1 MKPRIFSGVQPS
13 GNLHIGNYLGAIQ
26 QWVQLQHEYEA
37 LFCIVDLHAI
47 TVAQNPEELRKRT
60 FEIAKTYIAL
70 GIDPEKSHIFVQS
83 HVKEHAELAWILN
96 TLTKNGD
103 LTKMT
108 QFKDK
113 SGIRDILPLIKEA
126 HKYIERYIEIRSK
139 FEEEFFSEGI
149 KENIK
154 SGQLSEKDYYKM
166 FPSWLSNLIEA
177 TDNLQLSANEIGK
190 AFAED
195 RKKENIGVGLFD
207 YPVLMASDILL
218 YDTNCVPVGDD
229 QIQHLELTRTLAR
242 RFNKRFG
249 ETFVIPETRVLKDG
263 SRIMGLDDARKKM
276 SKSALSEYN
285 YIALHDD
292 LEVAKRKIMKAKTD
306 SGSDITYSEDRPE
319 LKNLLTIF
327 ALLENVSLE
336 EIVLRYKGKGYAD
349 FKKGLALTV
358 FTFLETFQKK
368 YAAISDEE
376 VREVLY
382 RGAEYASR
390 IAQEKMKNVREK
402 VGFWQ

>member
-26 QWVQLQHEYEA
+26 QWVQLQDEYEA

-47 TVAQNPEELRKRT
+47 TVAQNPEELRRRT

-83 HVKEHAELAWILN
+83 YVKEHTELAWILN

-108 QFKDK
+108 QFK
-113 SGIRDILPLIKEA
+113 
-126 HKYIERYIEIRSK
+126 SK
-139 FEEEFFSEGI
+139 TGVDFEESEGSVSFQEM
-149 KENIK
+149 KERFN
-154 SGQLSEKDYYKM
+154 SV
-166 FPSWLSNLIEA
+166 
-177 TDNLQLSANEIGK
+177 
-190 AFAED
+190 
-195 RKKENIGVGLFD
+195 GVGLFD

-229 QIQHLELTRTLAR
+229 QMQHLELTRTLAR

-249 ETFVIPETRVLKDG
+249 ETFIIPETRVLQDG
-263 SRIMGLDDARKKM
+263 SRIMGLDDAHKKM

-285 YIALHDD
+285 YIALHDE
-292 LEVAKRKIMKAKTD
+292 LEMAKKKIMKAKTD
-306 SGSDITYSEDRPE
+306 SGLDITYSEDRPE

-327 ALLENVSLE
+327 ALLEKVSPE

-358 FTFLETFQKK
+358 FSFLEAFQNK
-368 YAAISDEE
+368 YATISDEE
-376 VREVLY
+376 VRKVLY
-382 RGAEYASR
+382 KGAEYASR

>member
-26 QWVQLQHEYEA
+26 QWVQLQEEYEA

-70 GIDPEKSHIFVQS
+70 GVDPEKSHIFVQS
-83 HVKEHAELAWILN
+83 HVKEHTELAWILN
-96 TLTKNGD
+96 TLAKNGD

-113 SGIRDILPLIKEA
+113 SGVDF
-126 HKYIERYIEIRSK
+126 ERYEEDLQKMSQRERISKSMSETIEKMSSVDTEEITSSSAFFTAFK
-139 FEEEFFSEGI
+139 FFQEM
-149 KENIK
+149 KEQFN
-154 SGQLSEKDYYKM
+154 
-166 FPSWLSNLIEA
+166 
-177 TDNLQLSANEIGK
+177 TV
-190 AFAED
+190 
-195 RKKENIGVGLFD
+195 GVGLFD

-249 ETFVIPETRVLKDG
+249 ETFVIPETRVLQNG
-263 SRIMGLDDARKKM
+263 SRIMGLDDANKKM

-292 LEVAKRKIMKAKTD
+292 LEMAKRKIMKAKTD
-306 SGSDITYSEDRPE
+306 SGLDITYSEDRPE

-327 ALLENVSLE
+327 ALLEKVSLE

-358 FTFLETFQKK
+358 SSFLETFQKK

-376 VREVLY
+376 VCEVLY
-382 RGAEYASR
+382 RGSEYASR

-402 VGFWQ
+402 VGFWK

>member
-13 GNLHIGNYLGAIQ
+13 GNLHIGNYLGAIK
-26 QWVQLQHEYEA
+26 QWIQLQDEYEA

-47 TVAQNPEELRKRT
+47 TVAQNPEELRKKT

-70 GIDPEKSHIFVQS
+70 GIDPEKAHIFVQS
-83 HVKEHAELAWILN
+83 HVREHTELAWILN
-96 TLTKNGD
+96 TLAKNGD

-113 SGIRDILPLIKEA
+113 TGID
-126 HKYIERYIEIRSK
+126 
-139 FEEEFFSEGI
+139 FEESASETPFQEM
-149 KENIK
+149 KERFN
-154 SGQLSEKDYYKM
+154 
-166 FPSWLSNLIEA
+166 A
-177 TDNLQLSANEIGK
+177 V
-190 AFAED
+190 
-195 RKKENIGVGLFD
+195 GVGLFD

-263 SRIMGLDDARKKM
+263 SRIMGLDDAHKKM
-276 SKSALSEYN
+276 SKSAPSDYN

-292 LEVAKRKIMKAKTD
+292 LEMAKKKIMKAKTD
-306 SGSDITYSEDRPE
+306 SRSDITYSEDRLE
-319 LKNLLTIF
+319 LKNLITIF

-336 EIVLRYKGKGYAD
+336 EIVFRYEGKGYAE

-358 FTFLETFQKK
+358 FTFLENFQKK
-368 YAAISDEE
+368 YATISDEE

-382 RGAEYASR
+382 RGTEYASK
-390 IAQEKMKNVREK
+390 IAQEKMKDVREK